1 VKKILRLVFMLLLVG
16 LLVATTAGAAA
27 PAPDTDPEGVIRA
40 IFGAL
45 NAGDVKLATSYL
57 AEDAVL
63 VLLPPA
69 IAAPDPNVI
78 QGKEAISKWWTFLV
92 SDKSGFDVSGFDV
105 EGNKVTW
112 KAAMTGAFF
121 TALGL
126 APLQAEGMGIVEDGL
141 LKSYIWNVSSES
153 MARLAAAAA
162 LAANKE
168 VASNWLV
175 AWEKGDKKG
184 MEALLAE
191 DFVNHTPPLPEDREG
206 FIGAGVA
213 SFEQFPTGKYTIQ
226 SLMTEGDMVSVFGTF
241 QGDHTGKPFEGIPAT
256 GAKANFNFALLFRIK
271 DGQIVERWAASESV
285 TGMLL
290 PLGYQLVPPQK

>member
-1 VKKILRLVFMLLLVG
+1 MKKTLRLVFMFLLVG
-16 LLVATTAGAAA
+16 LLIVTTAGAAA
-27 PAPDTDPEGVIRA
+27 PAPTTDPEGVIRA

-92 SDKSGFDVSGFDV
+92 SDEGGFDVSGFDV

-112 KAAMTGAFF
+112 KAAMTGAYF

-141 LKSYIWNVSSES
+141 LKSYIWNVSGES
-153 MARLAAAAA
+153 MARLAAAGALAENKSATRNWFAA
-162 LAANKE
+162 L
-168 VASNWLV
+168 
-175 AWEKGDKKG
+175 EKGEEKAIL
-184 MEALLAE
+184 ELLAE
-191 DFVNHTPPLPEDREG
+191 DFVNHTPPMPEDRIG
-206 FIGAGVA
+206 FAAVWVENHAI
-213 SFEQFPTGKYTIQ
+213 FPTGKYTIH
-226 SLMTEGDMVSVFGTF
+226 SLVAEGDMISVFGRF
-241 QGDHTGKPFEGIPAT
+241 EGAHSGKPFEGIA
-256 GAKANFNFALLFRIK
+256 AKGTKVGFDFSVLFRMK
-271 DGQIVERWAASESV
+271 DGKIAERWATADDV

-290 PLGYQLVPPQK
+290 PLGFQLLPPEK

>member
-1 VKKILRLVFMLLLVG
+1 MKKTLRLVFMFLLVG
-16 LLVATTAGAAA
+16 LLIVTTAGAAA
-27 PAPDTDPEGVIRA
+27 PAPTTDPEGVIRA

-92 SDKSGFDVSGFDV
+92 SDEGGFDVSGFDV

-112 KAAMTGAFF
+112 KAAMTGAYF

-141 LKSYIWNVSSES
+141 LKSYIWNVSGES
-153 MARLAAAAA
+153 MARLAAAGALAENKAATRNWFAA
-162 LAANKE
+162 L
-168 VASNWLV
+168 
-175 AWEKGDKKG
+175 EKGEEKAIL
-184 MEALLAE
+184 ELLAE
-191 DFVNHTPPLPEDREG
+191 DFVNHTPPMPEDRIG
-206 FIGAGVA
+206 FAAVWVENHAI
-213 SFEQFPTGKYTIQ
+213 FPTGKYTIH
-226 SLMTEGDMVSVFGTF
+226 SLVAEGDMISVFGRF
-241 QGDHTGKPFEGIPAT
+241 EGAHSGKPFEGIA
-256 GAKANFNFALLFRIK
+256 AKGTKVGFDFSVLFRMK
-271 DGQIVERWAASESV
+271 DGKIAERWATADDV

-290 PLGYQLVPPQK
+290 PLGFQLLPPEK